1 LIVLHE
7 ELAASAERFPGRK
20 AGEFLEHRQLELTD
34 NRVGDV
40 ITLSDNRRT
49 VSLDVAA
56 PGRFSDLVRVIVD
69 ASVEALAN
77 SD

>member
-1 LIVLHE
+1 
-7 ELAASAERFPGRK
+7 
-20 AGEFLEHRQLELTD
+20 LEHRQLELTD

-49 VSLDVAA
+49 VSLDMAA
-56 PGRFSDLVRVIVD
+56 PGRFSDLVRVIVE